1 LRAAGYPL
9 VVEIK
14 ESRRLTAANKLN
26 NRAQYWS
33 GRAKETVGRLTGNRR
48 TQREGVL
55 DQAKANAKD
64 HRERMRDAFRK

>member
-1 LRAAGYPL
+1 MTAG
-9 VVEIK
+9 
-14 ESRRLTAANKLN
+14 NKLN

-33 GRAKETVGRLTGNRR
+33 GRAKETLGRLTGNIR

>member
-1 LRAAGYPL
+1 MTAG
-9 VVEIK
+9 
-14 ESRRLTAANKLN
+14 NKLN

-33 GRAKETVGRLTGNRR
+33 GRAKETVGRLTGNRG
-48 TQREGVL
+48 TQRAGVL